1 MTNINAVVTIDRYN
15 SGLNYTEYLSKI
27 NVNKERFEEFYQN
40 FDLPN
45 EIKDIFVNA
54 QKSNGPLKI
63 LVIGEDWCPDVYR
76 GMPVM
81 AKIASECNIEMKI
94 FARYELQKLISVSS
108 T

>member
-45 EIKDIFVNA
+45 EIK
-54 QKSNGPLKI
+54 
-63 LVIGEDWCPDVYR
+63 E
-76 GMPVM
+76 
-81 AKIASECNIEMKI
+81 IASNKVVFPDPFDPYKTLIPFLRLI
-94 FARYELQKLISVSS
+94 FFF
-108 T
+108 